1 MTYLLRVSTFL
12 CISIY
17 SIAVT
22 ATPPDTILFNGKI
35 LTVDPQFSVAE
46 AIAISDG
53 RIVAV
58 GTNTEVLELAA
69 SQTDQFD
76 LEGHT
81 VIPGLIDNHMHY
93 MRGASRWRF
102 EARIDGVT
110 SRKKALNTISQ
121 KQKDLSL
128 GNGCSYSVAG
138 MSSSFLTHREDL
150 QPKNLMQ
157 QHLQILCLFK
167 NHTARPI

>member
-1 MTYLLRVSTFL
+1 MTASPIRPLFRHTNLHPPIHLTVLDKLMIHLLEASTLL

-17 SIAVT
+17 SHIGSAN
-22 ATPPDTILFNGKI
+22 PPDTIFYNGKI
-35 LTVDPQFSVAE
+35 LTVDPLFSVAE

-58 GTNTEVLELAA
+58 GSNAEILEVTG
-69 SQTDQFD
+69 SQTNQFD

-81 VIPGLIDNHMHY
+81 VIPGLIDNRMHY

-110 SRKKALNTISQ
+110 SRKKALNIISQ
-121 KQKDLSL
+121 RAKEIELLSP
-128 GNGCSYSVAG
+128 GYSSPRMWNELATV
-138 MSSSFLTHREDL
+138 
-150 QPKNLMQ
+150 
-157 QHLQILCLFK
+157 C
-167 NHTARPI
+167 